1 MEHFFLLQPCLSL
14 SPRQPTVTSK
24 IVGKIKRVSQL
35 NFCTT
40 TLKYAWGVKNDGT
53 YKKFASVFATSTV
66 VIESHF
72 RPKKNITVIMQKPID
87 MDDSDNDAE
96 EGVEVDNRPVKT
108 KLQGFIIPSFTT
120 RQGEITLSY

>member
-1 MEHFFLLQPCLSL
+1 
-14 SPRQPTVTSK
+14 
-24 IVGKIKRVSQL
+24 
-35 NFCTT
+35 
-40 TLKYAWGVKNDGT
+40 
-53 YKKFASVFATSTV
+53 
-66 VIESHF
+66 
-72 RPKKNITVIMQKPID
+72 MQKPID

>member
-1 MEHFFLLQPCLSL
+1 
-14 SPRQPTVTSK
+14 
-24 IVGKIKRVSQL
+24 VSQL